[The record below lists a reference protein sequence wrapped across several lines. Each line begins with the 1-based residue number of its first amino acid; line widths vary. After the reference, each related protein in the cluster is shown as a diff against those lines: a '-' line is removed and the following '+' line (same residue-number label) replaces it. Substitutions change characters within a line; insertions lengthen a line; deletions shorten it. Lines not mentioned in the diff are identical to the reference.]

1 MKEASI
7 ENTATRTSLTAV
19 SVLVVLIIALILAM
33 FAGANGPIMMAI
45 VFVVTMA
52 IGVPIPFA
60 AGIATVAGLL
70 IADIPLTLMAQ
81 AAWTAFE
88 PFPLVTIPLF
98 ILAGQL
104 MEQGGMSDK
113 LVAIA
118 QRLVGA
124 YKGGMGLVTVVACMF
139 FAALSGSGPATTA
152 AIGSITI
159 PAMQEE
165 GYRSRFAGAIAAAAG
180 ALGSMI
186 PPSNLLIIFALV
198 TDVSIPRLFLAGIV
212 PGIVLGLIL
221 MAVVFVISLRNGYGG
236 TGERF
241 GWGPLLEALW
251 EGKWAVMA
259 PVIIL
264 GGIYAG
270 IFTPSEAAGVAVA
283 YGFFVGLFIYKGLTW
298 SKLFQAFKFT
308 AIVIGT
314 VLFILGSTKA
324 FGQLVTIFDIPS
336 SVLDLFQNLAA
347 YPWLV
352 MLLIGVFY
360 ILVGMWLESIPQ
372 IIIFTAVFFPLV
384 TSLGID
390 PVVFGIFTVM
400 TCEIGFLTPPIGVNL
415 FVAARISRI
424 SIEEISVGVLPL
436 LIPYIAMILLLVFF
450 SSWVTFLPDLVY
462 GERLR

>member
-1 MKEASI
+1 MTDLPSTKARPPI
-7 ENTATRTSLTAV
+7 V
-19 SVLVVLIIALILAM
+19 SVTILIALIVGIAITY
-33 FAGANGPIMMAI
+33 FGSANGPILMAL
-45 VFVVTMA
+45 VFVFTMA

-60 AGIATVAGLL
+60 AGLATVGGLL
-70 IADIPLTLMAQ
+70 VADIPMTLMAQ

-104 MEQGGMSDK
+104 MEQGGMSEK
-113 LVAIA
+113 LVNIA
-118 QRLVGA
+118 QKLVGA
-124 YKGGMGLVTVVACMF
+124 YKGGLGLVTVVACMF

-165 GYRSRFAGAIAAAAG
+165 GYQSRFAGAIAASAG

-212 PGIVLGLIL
+212 PGIVLGLML
-221 MAVVFVISLRNGYGG
+221 MAVVFIISVKNGYGG
-236 TGERF
+236 TGEKFR
-241 GWGPLLEALW
+241 WGPLLEALW

-270 IFTPSEAAGVAVA
+270 LFTPSEAAGVAVA
-283 YGFFVGLFIYKGLTW
+283 YGLFVGLFIYKGLTW
-298 SKLFQAFKFT
+298 AKLFHAFKFT

-324 FGQLVTIFDIPS
+324 FGQLVTVFDIPDA
-336 SVLDLFQNLAA
+336 VLGLFQAIID

-352 MLLIGVFY
+352 MLMIGLFY
-360 ILVGMWLESIPQ
+360 IIVGMWLESIPQ

-384 TSLGID
+384 TSLGVD
-390 PVVFGIFTVM
+390 PVIFGIFTVM

-415 FVAARISRI
+415 FVAARISKI

-436 LIPYIAMILLLVFF
+436 LIPYVAMILLLVFF
-450 SSWVTFLPDLVY
+450 NEWVTFLPDLVY
-462 GERLR
+462 GPSR

>member
-1 MKEASI
+1 M
-7 ENTATRTSLTAV
+7 TDTPLTKPRPPYI
-19 SVLVVLIIALILAM
+19 SVTILIAL
-33 FAGANGPIMMAI
+33 FAGIVITFIGGSNGPVLMAL
-45 VFVVTMA
+45 VFVFTMA

-60 AGIATVAGLL
+60 AGIATVAGLIL
-70 IADIPLTLMAQ
+70 ADIPMTLMAQ

-104 MEQGGMSDK
+104 MEQGGMSEK
-113 LVAIA
+113 LVNIA
-118 QRLVGA
+118 QKLVGA
-124 YKGGMGLVTVVACMF
+124 YKGGLGLVTVVACMF

-165 GYRSRFAGAIAAAAG
+165 GYQSRFAGAIAASAG

-212 PGIVLGLIL
+212 PGIVLGLML
-221 MAVVFVISLRNGYGG
+221 MAVVFVISVKNGYGG

-241 GWGPLLEALW
+241 RWGPLLEALW
-251 EGKWAVMA
+251 DGKWAVMA

-270 IFTPSEAAGVAVA
+270 LFTPSEAAGVAVA
-283 YGFFVGLFIYKGLTW
+283 YGLFVGLYIYKGLTW
-298 SKLFQAFKFT
+298 AKLFHAFKFT

-324 FGQLVTIFDIPS
+324 FGQLVTVFDIPDA
-336 SVLDLFQNLAA
+336 VLSLFQGIVEF
-347 YPWLV
+347 PWLV
-352 MLLIGVFY
+352 MLMIGLFY
-360 ILVGMWLESIPQ
+360 IIVGMWLESIPQ

-384 TSLGID
+384 TSLGVD
-390 PVVFGIFTVM
+390 PVIFGIFTVI

-415 FVAARISRI
+415 FVAARISKV

-436 LIPYIAMILLLVFF
+436 LIPYVAMILLLVFF
-450 SSWVTFLPDLVY
+450 NEWVTFLPDLVY
-462 GERLR
+462 GPSR

>member
-1 MKEASI
+1 MTDISETKTKISI
-7 ENTATRTSLTAV
+7 IPIAV
-19 SVLVVLIIALILAM
+19 LIALIM
-33 FAGANGPIMMAI
+33 GFVISVVSGASGPILMA
-45 VFVVTMA
+45 VTFVVAMA

-60 AGIATVAGLL
+60 AGVATVAGLM
-70 IADIPLTLMAQ
+70 IADIPMTLMAQ

-104 MEQGGMSDK
+104 MEQGGMSEK
-113 LVAIA
+113 LVNIA
-118 QRLVGA
+118 QKLVGA
-124 YKGGMGLVTVVACMF
+124 YKGGLGLVTVVACMF

-159 PAMQEE
+159 PAMQKE
-165 GYRSRFAGAIAAAAG
+165 GYKSRFAGAIAAAAG

-198 TDVSIPRLFLAGIV
+198 TDVSIPRLFLAGIA
-212 PGIVLGLIL
+212 PGIVLGLML
-221 MAVVFVISLRNGYGG
+221 MAVVFFISAKNGYGG
-236 TGERF
+236 TGEKFR
-241 GWGPLLEALW
+241 WRPLLEAFW

-259 PVIIL
+259 PVVIL

-283 YGFFVGLFIYKGLTW
+283 YGLFVGIFIYRGLTW
-298 SKLFQAFKFT
+298 AKLFHAFKFT
-308 AIVIGT
+308 AIVIGS

-324 FGQLVTIFDIPS
+324 FGQLVTIFDIPTA
-336 SVLDLFQNLAA
+336 VLALFQGLVEH
-347 YPWLV
+347 PWLV
-352 MLLIGVFY
+352 MLFIGIFY
-360 ILVGMWLESIPQ
+360 IIVGMWLESIPQ

-384 TSLGID
+384 TSLGVD

-415 FVAARISRI
+415 FVAARISKI
-424 SIEEISVGVLPL
+424 TIEEISIGVLPL
-436 LIPYIAMILLLVFF
+436 LIPYILMIFILIFY
-450 SSWVTFLPDLVY
+450 SDWVTYLPNLVY
-462 GERLR
+462 GPSL